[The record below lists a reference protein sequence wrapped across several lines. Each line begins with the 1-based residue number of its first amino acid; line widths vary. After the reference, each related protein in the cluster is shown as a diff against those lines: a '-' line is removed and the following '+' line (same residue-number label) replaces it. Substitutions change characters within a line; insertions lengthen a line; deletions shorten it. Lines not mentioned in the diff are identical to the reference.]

1 MVLVLP
7 YFMSLVLLQHVL
19 SVKLKLI
26 TMAENPNLHKGCI
39 SSTIILS
46 VHFEMPSRNHIF
58 GITLCFQAI

>member
-1 MVLVLP
+1 MVLALP
-7 YFMSLVLLQHVL
+7 YFMSSVLLQHVL
-19 SVKLKLI
+19 GVKLKLI